1 MSENKKKHWE
11 QVYQT
16 KNPDQVSWTQSVPQ
30 TSLDF
35 IHSFNLPKNSK
46 IIDIGG
52 GDSKL
57 TDYLLQEGFTDITV
71 LDISEAAL
79 EKAKVRLGQTSKK
92 VKWIVSDITGFK
104 PKETYDV
111 WHDRATFHFLT
122 EENQIAAYLNI
133 ARKAMANYL
142 VIGTFA
148 ADGPEKCSGLPVK
161 RYSETQLQ
169 NQLEKGFAKIR
180 CINEDHVTPFHTKQS
195 FLFCSFQRAPARVDA
210 LK

>member
-1 MSENKKKHWE
+1 MMSENKKTHWE

-16 KNPDQVSWTQSVPQ
+16 KAPDQVSWTQAVPQ

-57 TDYLLQEGFTDITV
+57 ADYLLQEGFTDITV
-71 LDISEAAL
+71 LDISQAAL
-79 EKAKVRLGQTSKK
+79 EKAKIRLGRKSKK
-92 VKWIVSDITGFK
+92 VKWIVSDITSFQ
-104 PKETYDV
+104 PKQTYDV

-122 EENQIAAYLNI
+122 EENQIAAYLGS
-133 ARKAMANYL
+133 ARKAIANYL

-148 ADGPEKCSGLPVK
+148 ENGPDKCSGLPVK

-169 NQLEKGFAKIR
+169 NQLDKGFAKIR
-180 CINEDHVTPFHTKQS
+180 CVNEDHVTPFQTKQS
-195 FLFCSFQRAPARVDA
+195 FLFCGFKRSSAV
-210 LK
+210 